1 MTWYM
6 HMHRAPCSA
15 RSLVFMLV
23 VVETLL
29 GGGGGGGECEQT
41 QASNGIQAVMT
52 KKITFESGLNRY
64 SPPSHVFAYLLCFA
78 SNSGNNRMSVTNK
91 E

>member
-6 HMHRAPCSA
+6 HMHCASCRA

-64 SPPSHVFAYLLCFA
+64 LPVMFLLIYCA
-78 SNSGNNRMSVTNK
+78 LPVTLVTTA
-91 E
+91 

>member
-1 MTWYM
+1 
-6 HMHRAPCSA
+6 
-15 RSLVFMLV
+15 MLV

-52 KKITFESGLNRY
+52 KINYIWKWAKQI
-64 SPPSHVFAYLLCFA
+64 PPSHVFAYLLCFA

>member
-6 HMHRAPCSA
+6 HMYRAPCSA

-64 SPPSHVFAYLLCFA
+64 LPVMFLLIYCA
-78 SNSGNNRMSVTNK
+78 LPVTLVTTA
-91 E
+91 